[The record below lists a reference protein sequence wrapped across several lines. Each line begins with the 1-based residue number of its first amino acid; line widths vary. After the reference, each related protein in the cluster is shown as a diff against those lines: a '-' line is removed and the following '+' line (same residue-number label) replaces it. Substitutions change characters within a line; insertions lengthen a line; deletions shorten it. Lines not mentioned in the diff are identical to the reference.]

1 MMLFISS
8 IDISVVSEPEAPDQ
22 KFLWIPASDADAAA
36 VNLNGTNTLRVKKS
50 EYFFIAEINDRE
62 KMSKIT

>member
-1 MMLFISS
+1 MLFISS
-8 IDISVVSEPEAPDQ
+8 IDISVVSEPEVPGQ
-22 KFLWIPASDADAAA
+22 KFLWIPASAADAAA
-36 VNLNGTNTLRVKKS
+36 ANLNGTNTLRVKKS